1 MPGCDPGAWARCL
14 LSRPRA
20 PQAPTHTSLSLLMHL
35 GVQVLKVVPNNKVLG
50 AAFKKD
56 QKAVKEAL
64 EALGEA
70 DAMAIKVG

>member
-1 MPGCDPGAWARCL
+1 
-14 LSRPRA
+14 
-20 PQAPTHTSLSLLMHL
+20 MHL